1 MHEVRAEVRRAVTTP
16 RLYDEIFLVEFKFF
30 FFFSGEVV
38 KTRGSG
44 LDVQTRTI
52 YSRKVRKI
60 EP

>member
-16 RLYDEIFLVEFKFF
+16 RLYDEIFLVKFRF
-30 FFFSGEVV
+30 FFFSGGVL
-38 KTRGSG
+38 KTRCIA

-52 YSRKVRKI
+52 CSRNVREI

>member
-30 FFFSGEVV
+30 FFSGEVV

-44 LDVQTRTI
+44 LDVQTRI
-52 YSRKVRKI
+52 ICSRKVRKI

>member
-1 MHEVRAEVRRAVTTP
+1 MHEALAEVRRAVTTP

-30 FFFSGEVV
+30 FFSGDVV
-38 KTRGSG
+38 KTRCSA

-52 YSRKVRKI
+52 CSRKVREN

>member
-30 FFFSGEVV
+30 FFSGEVV

-52 YSRKVRKI
+52 CSRKFRKI